1 MIKYAN
7 QIIKEIEER
16 GQIQVPNG
24 YATGEEFEKWL
35 RDRNI
40 NLTREEIV
48 EDCEGI
54 LNMLN
59 GEEQQLNLGF
69 KVRLEKINMYEDDNY
84 REPSVCD
91 DCDRGDHW
99 ECMFCCSKCYE
110 GYGECPN
117 PDCDPMDI

>member
-24 YATGEEFEKWL
+24 CVTGEEFEKWL

-59 GEEQQLNLGF
+59 LNGEE
-69 KVRLEKINMYEDDNY
+69 
-84 REPSVCD
+84 
-91 DCDRGDHW
+91 
-99 ECMFCCSKCYE
+99 
-110 GYGECPN
+110 
-117 PDCDPMDI
+117 

>member
-24 YATGEEFEKWL
+24 YITDVTGEEFEKWL

-59 GEEQQLNLGF
+59 GEE
-69 KVRLEKINMYEDDNY
+69 
-84 REPSVCD
+84 
-91 DCDRGDHW
+91 
-99 ECMFCCSKCYE
+99 
-110 GYGECPN
+110 
-117 PDCDPMDI
+117 

>member
-24 YATGEEFEKWL
+24 CVTGEEFEKWL

-54 LNMLN
+54 LNKLNLN
-59 GEEQQLNLGF
+59 GEE
-69 KVRLEKINMYEDDNY
+69 
-84 REPSVCD
+84 
-91 DCDRGDHW
+91 
-99 ECMFCCSKCYE
+99 
-110 GYGECPN
+110 
-117 PDCDPMDI
+117 

>member
-24 YATGEEFEKWL
+24 YVTVEEFEKWL

-48 EDCEGI
+48 
-54 LNMLN
+54 
-59 GEEQQLNLGF
+59 
-69 KVRLEKINMYEDDNY
+69 
-84 REPSVCD
+84 
-91 DCDRGDHW
+91 
-99 ECMFCCSKCYE
+99 
-110 GYGECPN
+110 
-117 PDCDPMDI
+117 

>member
-16 GQIQVPNG
+16 GHIQVPNG
-24 YATGEEFEKWL
+24 YVTGEEFEKWL

-59 GEEQQLNLGF
+59 LNGEE
-69 KVRLEKINMYEDDNY
+69 
-84 REPSVCD
+84 
-91 DCDRGDHW
+91 
-99 ECMFCCSKCYE
+99 
-110 GYGECPN
+110 
-117 PDCDPMDI
+117 